1 MTEWTNGEEN
11 ENKCNTFLTNDRE
24 MMFNPFR
31 GGHFCS
37 KHGLHSFKTN
47 INQNKFMNDFVSNNL
62 KLNDTMS
69 LILYFIR
76 LNMHSTQIL

>member
-47 INQNKFMNDFVSNNL
+47 FNQKNS
-62 KLNDTMS
+62 
-69 LILYFIR
+69 
-76 LNMHSTQIL
+76 